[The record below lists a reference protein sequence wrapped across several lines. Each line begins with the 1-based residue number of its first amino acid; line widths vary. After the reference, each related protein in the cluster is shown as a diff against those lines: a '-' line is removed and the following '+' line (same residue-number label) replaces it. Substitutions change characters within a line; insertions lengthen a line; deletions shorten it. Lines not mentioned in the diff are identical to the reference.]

1 MAMFRYYLALARKN
15 LFRNKRRTII
25 TFLALA
31 VGLWYFILL
40 DSILQGFDRQ
50 SIDNFINLETSHLRL
65 HAAGYWEKREDLP
78 LDHLLYNVDKIMAQ
92 VRQTP
97 DVQATTP
104 RLIFSAQVNNGV
116 DELPVMGA
124 GIDSATDPAVFPLP
138 KYLVEGSYL
147 KPGENGALLGK
158 ELAEL
163 MDLKQGD
170 IFTLIMRS
178 ESGAMQAIDLAVTGV
193 LETPHPEVNN
203 GLVYLPL
210 DVAQKALNTAGGVS
224 EIDIRAAGTK
234 VVDSLK
240 GKLEG
245 IQGAGI
251 YAYTWRD
258 MARDFLQMSEAER
271 GYDLIMLVMVF
282 VIALVG
288 VVNTVLLATLER
300 TREIGMLKA
309 MGMTGREILF
319 LFIAEAGYLGV
330 LGGVAGVVL
339 SVATEFYLVNTGLD
353 YSALLKDVNIG
364 YPVAGI
370 LYGEWNLPIMALA
383 FFFGIAV
390 CVAASILPARRAA
403 GMDAA
408 RALRGA

>member
-1 MAMFRYYLALARKN
+1 MFRYYLTLARKN
-15 LFRNKRRTII
+15 LFRNRRRTII

-31 VGLWYFILL
+31 VGLGYFILL

-50 SIDNFINLETSHLRL
+50 SIDNFINLETAHLRL

-78 LDHLLYNVDKIMAQ
+78 LDHLLYNVDNITTQ
-92 VRQTP
+92 VRKTP
-97 DVQATTP
+97 DVQAATP

-124 GIDSATDPAVFPLP
+124 GIEPATDPAVFPLP
-138 KYLVEGSYL
+138 KYLVKGSYL

-163 MDLKQGD
+163 MDLKPGD
-170 IFTLIMRS
+170 FFTLIMRS

-203 GLVYLPL
+203 NLVYLPL
-210 DVAQKALNTAGGVS
+210 DVAQKALNTVGGAS
-224 EIDIRAAGTK
+224 EIDIRAAGAG

-240 GKLEG
+240 GKF
-245 IQGAGI
+245 AGI
-251 YAYTWRD
+251 RGVGVYTWRE

-271 GYDLIMLVMVF
+271 GYDLIMLALVF
-282 VIALVG
+282 IIALVG

-309 MGMTGREILF
+309 VGMTGREILF
-319 LFIAEAGYLGV
+319 LFMAEAGYLGV
-330 LGGVAGVVL
+330 LGGLAGVVL

-353 YSALLKDVNIG
+353 YSSLLKGMDFG

-370 LYGEWNLPIMALA
+370 LYGEWNPSIMALA

-390 CVAASILPARRAA
+390 CVVASILPARRAA
-403 GMDAA
+403 RMDAA
-408 RALRGA
+408 NALRNA